1 MEGRPVRGSLG
12 EGGDAER
19 DANFESRSSNLEG
32 VMGAQVFVILTSSF
46 EILASCGS
54 PRLALALT
62 PTLVGKMSSFAHFVR
77 REGKKGR

>member
-1 MEGRPVRGSLG
+1 
-12 EGGDAER
+12 
-19 DANFESRSSNLEG
+19 
-32 VMGAQVFVILTSSF
+32 MGAQVFVILTSSF